1 MPNRKDNLAVCL
13 AICITVLIAGGIRGA
28 DWPQWGGDD
37 PGRNMVSVETG
48 LPDSFVPGEKKP
60 DGSGIDLATA
70 RDVRWATRLG
80 SYIYG
85 NPTVAGG

>member
-1 MPNRKDNLAVCL
+1 MPKRKGFSSVLL
-13 AICITVLIAGGIRGA
+13 AICIAALTAAGVRCA
-28 DWPQWGGDD
+28 DWPQWGGSD

-48 LPDSFVPGEKKP
+48 LPDSFVPGEKKT

-85 NPTVAGG
+85 NPT